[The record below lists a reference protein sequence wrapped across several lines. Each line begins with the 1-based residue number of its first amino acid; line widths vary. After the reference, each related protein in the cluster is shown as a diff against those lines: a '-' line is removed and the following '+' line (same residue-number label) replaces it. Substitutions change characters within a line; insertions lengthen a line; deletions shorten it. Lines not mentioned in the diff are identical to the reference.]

1 MTESTCRNTTKK
13 DIEQLHSLMIELGY
27 SINKIEL
34 LDRME
39 KIKLQGNKLIVV
51 EENGVIVGVVQAL
64 IDIRLA
70 EGKVGEIVSLVV
82 RNESRG
88 KGVGKI
94 LLTRAKEFLIE
105 SGCTSFRV
113 RANVTRED
121 AHQFYKALGFKEL
134 KTQLILENKNV

>member
-1 MTESTCRNTTKK
+1 MTGFICRNTTKN
-13 DIEQLHSLMIELGY
+13 DIEQLQSLMIELGY
-27 SINKIEL
+27 HINKTEL

-39 KIKLQGNKLIVV
+39 EIKLQGNKLIVI
-51 EENGVIVGVVQAL
+51 EENSVIIGVVQAL

-82 RNESRG
+82 SSKSRG
-88 KGVGKI
+88 KGVGKT
-94 LLTRAKEFLIE
+94 LLTQAKEFLIE

-113 RANVTRED
+113 RANVKRED

-134 KTQLILENKNV
+134 KTQMILEYKNV